1 MNNKSVVAII
11 MAGGLGKRMESDV
24 PKVLHKVCDVPM
36 INHILIKLK
45 QLSNSVHLEKII
57 VVVGKYKHQI
67 QAVINE
73 VTYVNEVINVNEVTN
88 VNEYNA
94 LHNLVYV
101 TQPEPQGTGHAIMC
115 CKDELLKHPDS
126 DILILSGDVPLLSIN
141 TMQSL
146 LDVPNDIKLLV
157 TNLKD
162 PTGYGRV
169 VIQDGLFYK
178 IVEQKDCNNEELLIT
193 TVNCGIYCI
202 KSYLLTNYLYYLK
215 NNNKQGEYYL
225 TDIVEIIKTHENID
239 VGLLEID
246 EKHVYEILG
255 VNTIQQLK
263 ELEEIM
269 RNNKKID

>member
-1 MNNKSVVAII
+1 MNDKSVVAII

-45 QLSNSVHLEKII
+45 QLSNIVNLEKII
-57 VVVGKYKHQI
+57 VIVGKYKDQI

-73 VTYVNEVINVNEVTN
+73 VTGINEVDE
-88 VNEYNA
+88 
-94 LHNLVYV
+94 LHNVVYV

-115 CKDELLKHPDS
+115 CKEELLKHSES

-146 LDVPNDIKLLV
+146 LNVPNDIKLVV
-157 TNLKD
+157 TNLHD
-162 PTGYGRV
+162 PSGYGRIV
-169 VIQDGLFYK
+169 LKDGIFDK
-178 IVEQKDCNNEELLIT
+178 IVEQKDCTNEEVKIT

-202 KSYLLTNYLYYLK
+202 KSSFLTKYLSYLN

-225 TDIVEIIKTHENID
+225 TDIVEIIKTHENLDI
-239 VGLLEID
+239 GLLQID

-255 VNTIQQLK
+255 VNTIQQLR

>member
-1 MNNKSVVAII
+1 MHDKSVVAII
-11 MAGGLGKRMESDV
+11 MAGGLGKRMESDI

-45 QLSNSVHLEKII
+45 QLSNSVNLEKII
-57 VVVGKYKHQI
+57 VVVGKYKRQI
-67 QAVINE
+67 QAVI
-73 VTYVNEVINVNEVTN
+73 NEVTN

-157 TNLKD
+157 TDLKD
-162 PTGYGRV
+162 PTGYGRIV
-169 VIQDGLFYK
+169 LKDGIFDK
-178 IVEQKDCNNEELLIT
+178 IIEQKDCNTEESMIT
-193 TVNCGIYCI
+193 SVNCGIYCI

-255 VNTIQQLK
+255 VNTIQQLR

>member
-1 MNNKSVVAII
+1 MNDKSVVAII

-45 QLSNSVHLEKII
+45 QLSNIVNLEKII
-57 VVVGKYKHQI
+57 VVVGKYKDQI

-73 VTYVNEVINVNEVTN
+73 IDAIHNV
-88 VNEYNA
+88 
-94 LHNLVYV
+94 VYV

-115 CKDELLKHPDS
+115 CKEELLKHPES

-146 LDVPNDIKLLV
+146 LNVPNDIKLVV

-162 PTGYGRV
+162 PTGYGRIV
-169 VIQDGLFYK
+169 LKDGIFDK
-178 IVEQKDCNNEELLIT
+178 IVEQKDCTNEELQIT

-202 KSYLLTNYLYYLK
+202 KSSLLTQYLSYLN

-225 TDIVEIIKTHENID
+225 TDIVEIIKTRENVD
-239 VGLLEID
+239 VGLLHIHQ
-246 EKHVYEILG
+246 KRVYEILG
-255 VNTIQQLK
+255 VNTIQQLR